1 MQNDS
6 NVFKVTMFLFNKQYI
21 IANKVLYTKNVHTYK
36 TTYTLLLSTPKQVAF
51 FLVVLKKSCK
61 LNINTILSFYTVK
74 WIKYLCFIWWN
85 KIAIMSHVWLWDVS
99 EIINYDCL
107 IREML
112 IYLESS
118 FPLINFVFTIKTQT
132 LVTHIQKIPDIIP
145 FFSSLSVT
153 WKRKRSSLLSD
164 LPFPECLG
172 YKLCIWAIQAP
183 TLQHTCEI
191 MRQLRVQIKICVFYC
206 INMASCENCINRII
220 NVFHCKILFYPIL
233 HETAC
238 NWSIFTVLMQLSS
251 VSLFQLT
258 SGHF

>member
-1 MQNDS
+1 
-6 NVFKVTMFLFNKQYI
+6 
-21 IANKVLYTKNVHTYK
+21 
-36 TTYTLLLSTPKQVAF
+36 
-51 FLVVLKKSCK
+51 
-61 LNINTILSFYTVK
+61 
-74 WIKYLCFIWWN
+74 
-85 KIAIMSHVWLWDVS
+85 MSHVWLWDVS
-99 EIINYDCL
+99 ENINYDCL

-118 FPLINFVFTIKTQT
+118 FPLINFVFTMKTQT

-153 WKRKRSSLLSD
+153 WKRNEVAYYQIFLFRNAWV
-164 LPFPECLG
+164 

-220 NVFHCKILFYPIL
+220 SVFHCKILFYPIL

-251 VSLFQLT
+251 VSFFQLT
-258 SGHF
+258 SRHF

>member
-1 MQNDS
+1 
-6 NVFKVTMFLFNKQYI
+6 
-21 IANKVLYTKNVHTYK
+21 
-36 TTYTLLLSTPKQVAF
+36 
-51 FLVVLKKSCK
+51 
-61 LNINTILSFYTVK
+61 
-74 WIKYLCFIWWN
+74 
-85 KIAIMSHVWLWDVS
+85 MSHVWLWDVS
-99 EIINYDCL
+99 ENINYDCL

-118 FPLINFVFTIKTQT
+118 FPLINFVFTIKPKPTFKKFRISSPF
-132 LVTHIQKIPDIIP
+132 LVLYV
-145 FFSSLSVT
+145 SLEKGNEVAYYQIFLFRNA
-153 WKRKRSSLLSD
+153 WV
-164 LPFPECLG
+164 

-220 NVFHCKILFYPIL
+220 SVFHCKILFYPIL